1 MITKLLTIFA
11 PWPYAGNASAKSEA
25 ENWKARSKADA
36 TATILAVFLFASD
49 KNPYCVFC
57 FMGIVSRRA
66 CALPT
71 LLGLSRPFNNP
82 RPASKAGCGI
92 SNRVSKRS
100 VNHESI
106 Q

>member
-57 FMGIVSRRA
+57 FRGLFQGGLAPCRPCSVFPGLLTIPAPLLKRVAVSQTVLA
-66 CALPT
+66 KGA
-71 LLGLSRPFNNP
+71 
-82 RPASKAGCGI
+82 
-92 SNRVSKRS
+92 
-100 VNHESI
+100 
-106 Q
+106 